1 MVFGVQ
7 WVLVTVVKVQN
18 CKIKFTTLTIN
29 VPTNFNNFFSLGDFI
44 MKRRAFTLVELLV
57 VIAIIGVLIALLLPA
72 IQAAREAARRSQCL
86 NNLKQLGIAVHNYN
100 DVHQSLPAGRSGMN
114 AATASSSD
122 NHDRCWGPWIFMM
135 PFMEQSSLFDLYNS
149 CITKNYASSGSAA
162 NAQSPG
168 YMFPPW
174 HYSHTTYNACNPD
187 YRNLLSTQINT
198 MMCPSDGNIS
208 FFYQTGGNLAT
219 DLSDTSASKNA
230 MRSYVYNRG
239 DWIRTGDYNNYANQY
254 ATVVNSRTSPGIIR
268 GPFSNGI
275 WFKLS
280 IVTDG
285 TSNTLAF
292 SESAIT
298 PRPSATTIR
307 GGAVIIA
314 TADSLTNPNLCSQ
327 TKDGKYYKN
336 PLPSGAAT
344 GTAEVGF
351 MFDGRGH
358 AGFTTVLPPNSPSCF
373 QSLAYGWGIST
384 PTSYHSGGV
393 NAVFLDGS
401 ATFISE
407 TIDAGKV
414 SDVQGAEGPSVY
426 GVWGAMGSKN
436 GGESKRL

>member
-1 MVFGVQ
+1 
-7 WVLVTVVKVQN
+7 
-18 CKIKFTTLTIN
+18 
-29 VPTNFNNFFSLGDFI
+29 

-72 IQAAREAARRSQCL
+72 IQAAREAARRSQCI

-100 DVHQSLPAGRSGMN
+100 DVHQSLPSGRSGMN
-114 AATASSSD
+114 ALSANSS
-122 NHDRCWGPWIFMM
+122 NAHDCCWGPWMFMM
-135 PFMEQSSLFDLYNS
+135 PFMEQSPLFDLYNS
-149 CITKNYASSGSAA
+149 CISKTYTGGGTATDARSL
-162 NAQSPG
+162 G

-174 HYSHTTYNACNPD
+174 HYNHATYNSCNPD
-187 YRNLLSTQINT
+187 YRNLLSAQIDT
-198 MMCPSDGNIS
+198 MMCPSDSNVS

-219 DLSDTSASKNA
+219 DLSDTSAAKNA

-239 DWIRTGDYNNYANQY
+239 DWIRTDGNNNY
-254 ATVVNSRTSPGIIR
+254 TRTGASLGIIR
-268 GPFSNGI
+268 GTFGNGI

-292 SESAIT
+292 SEAAIT
-298 PRPSATTIR
+298 PRNQATTIR
-307 GGAVIIA
+307 GGVVTIAV
-314 TADSLTNPNLCSQ
+314 DDDVMNPSLCSQ
-327 TKDGKYYKN
+327 SKDGRYYKN
-336 PLPSGAAT
+336 PLPSGVVT
-344 GTAEVGF
+344 GSAEVGF
-351 MFDGRGH
+351 LFDGRSH

-373 QSLAYGWGIST
+373 RSLAYGWGISS

-407 TIDAGKV
+407 TIDAG
-414 SDVQGAEGPSVY
+414 SASNIQGTEGQSVY

>member
-1 MVFGVQ
+1 
-7 WVLVTVVKVQN
+7 
-18 CKIKFTTLTIN
+18 
-29 VPTNFNNFFSLGDFI
+29 
-44 MKRRAFTLVELLV
+44 MKRHAFTLVELLV

-100 DVHQSLPAGRSGMN
+100 DVHQSLPSGRSGMN
-114 AATASSSD
+114 ALTANSSN
-122 NHDRCWGPWIFMM
+122 NHDCCWGPWIFMM
-135 PFMEQSSLFDLYNS
+135 PFMEQSSLFELYNS
-149 CITKNYASSGSAA
+149 CITKTYTGGGTTTDAR
-162 NAQSPG
+162 SPG

-187 YRNLLSTQINT
+187 YRNILGGQIET
-198 MMCPSDGNIS
+198 MKCPSDGNVN
-208 FFYQTGGNLAT
+208 FFYQTSANLAT
-219 DLSDTSASKNA
+219 DLSDTSLSKNA

-239 DWIRTGDYNNYANQY
+239 DWIRTGGNNNYAKTG
-254 ATVVNSRTSPGIIR
+254 ASLGMIR
-268 GPFSNGI
+268 GPFGNGI

-298 PRPSATTIR
+298 PRNNATTIR
-307 GGAVIIA
+307 GGAVLIVV
-314 TADSLTNPNLCSQ
+314 DDDLMNPSLCSQ
-327 TKDGKYYKN
+327 SKDGKYYKN
-336 PLPSGAAT
+336 PLPSGVTTAN
-344 GTAEVGF
+344 AEVGF
-351 MFDGRGH
+351 MFDGRNH

-373 QSLAYGWGIST
+373 RSNACNWGIST

-414 SDVQGAEGPSVY
+414 SDVQGAEGHSVY
-426 GVWGAMGSKN
+426 GVWGSMGSKN
-436 GGESKRL
+436 GGESKRP